1 MKVRFYCDSGA
12 NIHSER
18 SEIIDIE
25 AYGYTDK
32 EWNSMT
38 EEEKIKEVELW
49 AWDFL
54 AIGYEEME

>member
-1 MKVRFYCDSGA
+1 
-12 NIHSER
+12 
-18 SEIIDIE
+18 
-25 AYGYTDK
+25 
-32 EWNSMT
+32 MT